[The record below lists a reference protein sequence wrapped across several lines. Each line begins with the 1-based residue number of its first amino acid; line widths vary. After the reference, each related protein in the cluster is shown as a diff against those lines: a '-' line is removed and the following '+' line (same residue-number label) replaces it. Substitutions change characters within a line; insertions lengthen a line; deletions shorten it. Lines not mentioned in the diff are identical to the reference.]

1 MYFGV
6 STFIF
11 KFPPIIKN
19 NKADANSSCRCI
31 NADFSGR
38 LLWKRHCWLVRTTST
53 ITDIC
58 LKCPLVSRGMKG
70 LQAEC
75 ATHPYGESLGRYRG
89 TISFP
94 SWPNLLHSWST
105 SERPDYKVL
114 EQLSQRPSR
123 TKAELKQFSSSHY
136 RHVNVSRHLEHSTIG
151 VPVYLLTSRP
161 LALPQVSPGRQGCFT
176 CPQIPPP
183 SA

>member
-6 STFIF
+6 STSIF

-58 LKCPLVSRGMKG
+58 LKCPLVGRGMKG

-75 ATHPYGESLGRYRG
+75 ATHPYGESLGPHLG
-89 TISFP
+89 TISP
-94 SWPNLLHSWST
+94 VGQILHSWAM

-123 TKAELKQFSSSHY
+123 TKAELNQFSSSRY

-151 VPVYLLTSRP
+151 APVYLLTSKP
-161 LALPQVSPGRQGCFT
+161 LALPQVSPGQQGCSS
-176 CPQIPPP
+176 CAQIPPP